1 MEEITVSDGWRTR
14 LEDLAG
20 RRHELWVVAFV
31 VLFAVVAGVLL
42 WGRRPAPRIAPPA
55 TATAP
60 VVAAEPT
67 PGASTPAG
75 VVLVHVAGAVR
86 RPGLYELAVGARI
99 ADAIEAARGARR
111 GAQLDAVNLA
121 EAVVDGQKV
130 QVPGAHASAGS
141 PVAAPA
147 SGSASVGSATPAAP
161 TVPLN
166 TADQLLLETIPG
178 IGPVTAAAILEYRD
192 RVGSFTSVEQ
202 LLEVSGIG
210 PATLESMRPYV
221 TL

>member
-1 MEEITVSDGWRTR
+1 MEEIKVSDGWRTR
-14 LEDLAG
+14 LEGLAG

-31 VLFAVVAGVLL
+31 VLLAVVAGVLL

-67 PGASTPAG
+67 PGATTPAG

-130 QVPGAHASAGS
+130 QVPGAHASAGA

-147 SGSASVGSATPAAP
+147 SGSAPVGSPTPAAP
-161 TVPLN
+161 LVPLN
-166 TADQLLLETIPG
+166 TADQLLFETIPG

-192 RVGSFTSVEQ
+192 QIGSFTSVEQ